1 LSKSR
6 NIEIQKIIVKSI
18 AIISFLLLS
27 GLNGFGQVNSENW
40 TEFTVENA
48 RIDWKT
54 FYETYTIK
62 KTESDFYIF
71 NDSLQVDKKV
81 VDSLVSKLLFSLEN
95 KFNNQDPL
103 LMFGKD
109 SVWVKQNANKI
120 LEEYKQEYG
129 EEVIPNYD
137 DIAISTIKDY
147 SLWKQRIKYLT
158 GKSNNR
164 LSPTVKIQFKTSND
178 SLTIK
183 SNGNRSFMLPWD
195 VNGEKLYNSKI
206 SESIAPFV
214 DYEGWPN
221 QQILKGNWFNVD
233 LMDNLYNGIIRDK
246 ISLQKSLAK
255 YPKQFN
261 KLKKHFVIHSADMP
275 QMGSIEFGGKM
286 GRNCLEIGLRDYTTS
301 KNIRFT
307 PVFGRRILLHSV
319 NPLLK
324 SKDKIIKQLETNPI
338 YQYAISTTAT
348 LDIHFV
354 NKKSLSNAAKR
365 NFKKDVKKASLNS
378 KIFNGKFKDA
388 IFISLRERRNE
399 EGSSSRWI
407 ILKDGTNILW
417 DFNGKFLLNL
427 PNEYTSEKGFV
438 CKVIPNE
445 KLK

>member
-1 LSKSR
+1 M
-6 NIEIQKIIVKSI
+6 NKIL
-18 AIISFLLLS
+18 IIGILIFV
-27 GLNGFGQVNSENW
+27 GLKGFGQVNSENW

-48 RIDWKT
+48 RVDWKT

-95 KFNNQDPL
+95 KFNDQDPL

-109 SVWVKQNANKI
+109 SVWLKQNATKI
-120 LEEYKQEYG
+120 WKEYKQEYS
-129 EEVIPNYD
+129 EEIIPKYD
-137 DIAISTIKDY
+137 DLAISTIKDY
-147 SLWKQRIKYLT
+147 SLWKQRIIYLA

-164 LSPTVKIQFKTSND
+164 LSPTVTIQIKTSND

-195 VNGEKLYNSKI
+195 VNGKKLYNSKI

-221 QQILKGNWFNVD
+221 QRILKGYSFNID
-233 LMDNLYNGIIRDK
+233 LMDNLYHGVIRNK
-246 ISLQKSLAK
+246 ISFQQSLDR

-261 KLKKHFVIHSADMP
+261 KLKKHFVIYSADMP
-275 QMGSIEFGGKM
+275 QMGSIEFGGNM
-286 GRNCLEIGLRDYTTS
+286 GRNCLEIGLRDSIIS

-324 SKDKIIKQLETNPI
+324 SKDKIIKQLKTNPI

-354 NKKSLSNAAKR
+354 NKKSLSNAAIR
-365 NFKKDVKKASLNS
+365 NFKKDAKKASLNS
-378 KIFNGKFKDA
+378 KVYNGKFNDA

-417 DFNGKFLLNL
+417 DFNGKFLMNL
-427 PNEYTSEKGFV
+427 SNEYTTEKGFV

-445 KLK
+445 KIK